1 MVGEPTVLS
10 LRSNDAWGAFGQ
22 HLLQTNPPAVWGSGD
37 KREAG
42 VGERREKR

>member
-22 HLLQTNPPAVWGSGD
+22 HPLQTNPPAVWGSGD

-42 VGERREKR
+42 VDERSEKR